1 MMAFLKLEDLT
12 GIIEVIV
19 FPKTLDKVRESIK
32 EDSLVVIKG
41 RVSIKEDE
49 LPKLICE
56 TVEPLEKINTS
67 KVYIRANNLDEGRN
81 LMKELR
87 VMPSEYKGDTTVY
100 IFTANDRKNYRM
112 PKDIWIDLESEAV
125 SYFKEIAGEENVKI
139 IE

>member
-1 MMAFLKLEDLT
+1 
-12 GIIEVIV
+12 
-19 FPKTLDKVRESIK
+19 
-32 EDSLVVIKG
+32 
-41 RVSIKEDE
+41 
-49 LPKLICE
+49 
-56 TVEPLEKINTS
+56 
-67 KVYIRANNLDEGRN
+67 
-81 LMKELR
+81 MKELR